1 MEALYRK
8 YRPKNFFDIVGQ
20 DHIKKLFKNALEKRT
35 INHAYIFA
43 GPRGTGKTTTARILA
58 KSLNCEK
65 NQYGEPCNE
74 CSSCKTIDSGSHLDV
89 IELDAASNRG
99 IDEIRKIRD
108 GVNST
113 PVMGKYKVYIIDEVH
128 MLTREAFNALLKT
141 LEEPPQH
148 VVFIL
153 ATTNPEKIPPTITSR
168 CHVLE
173 FRNISQEDI
182 MHRLKQICEIEGY
195 DVSDK
200 ALEKIAKRAAGGLRD
215 ALSIL
220 EQVVRY
226 AGGEVT
232 EKIVDE
238 ALGLIDEEVI
248 SRFINAILENDTN
261 FVNLMLNN
269 IYIERGDFET
279 FINQLIEKTI
289 ENPSS
294 QMVKLASEFYKV
306 LKEIR
311 FAEEKLLIAKL
322 LFLSIADRFAS
333 TTSMSISDG
342 GKEKESALKNNDDIQ
357 STVSGKNT
365 SKQIVETSISQ
376 NVEKTLDKEIKKE
389 RMEDV
394 VNTFD
399 TSTKLPNDTSSNKFV
414 GNLAF
419 KPVTKEIL
427 EDLKLKGDLSIFVGL
442 SLANVF
448 EQEDKIRIVFDKS
461 KQFSYEVIR
470 EKKEEIALLY
480 KNKTGLNREVEITL
494 SDEITDPILERLKL
508 LFGDDLEANK

>member
-1 MEALYRK
+1 M
-8 YRPKNFFDIVGQ
+8 
-20 DHIKKLFKNALEKRT
+20 
-35 INHAYIFA
+35 FA

-74 CSSCKTIDSGSHLDV
+74 CSSCKAIDNGSHLDV

-108 GVNST
+108 GVNFT

-182 MHRLKQICEIEGY
+182 MHRLKQICGIEGY
-195 DVSDK
+195 DVSEK

-220 EQVVRY
+220 EQVVKY

-238 ALGLIDEEVI
+238 ALGLIDEEIIV
-248 SRFINAILENDTN
+248 RFIDAILKNEIDFIN
-261 FVNLMLNN
+261 FMLNN

-294 QMVKLASEFYKV
+294 QMIKLASEFYKV

-322 LFLSIADRFAS
+322 VFLSIADRFSNTTDTIISDKAKEKDSISKNDEEIKKTVVEKS
-333 TTSMSISDG
+333 TT
-342 GKEKESALKNNDDIQ
+342 
-357 STVSGKNT
+357 
-365 SKQIVETSISQ
+365 KQLVETSISQ
-376 NVEKTLDKEIKKE
+376 T
-389 RMEDV
+389 V
-394 VNTFD
+394 VNKPAESITEDKID
-399 TSTKLPNDTSSNKFV
+399 TSTELTTETSSKKFV

-427 EDLKLKGDLSIFVGL
+427 EELKLKGDLSIFVGL
-442 SLANVF
+442 SLASVF

-480 KNKTGLNREVEITL
+480 KNKTGLNREVEIIL
-494 SDEITDPILERLKL
+494 SNEINDPILERLKL
-508 LFGDDLEANK
+508 LFGDDLESGK